1 MTSPTPNLVEIDQND
16 LNNFAKEISDAVAV
30 LAPYIQKLVAGQSVT
45 LAAADESAVSAA
57 ITSLT
62 NLEPPAPPA
71 PPAV

>member
-16 LNNFAKEISDAVAV
+16 LDNFAKEISDAVAV
-30 LAPYIQKLVAGQSVT
+30 LAPYIQKLVSGQSVT

-71 PPAV
+71 GP